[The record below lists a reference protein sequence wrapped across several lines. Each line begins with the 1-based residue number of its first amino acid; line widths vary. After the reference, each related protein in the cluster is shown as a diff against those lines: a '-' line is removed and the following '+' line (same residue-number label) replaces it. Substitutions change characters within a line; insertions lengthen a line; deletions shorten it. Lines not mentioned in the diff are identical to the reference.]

1 MAIRVL
7 LVDYHRLVR
16 EALRNALAK
25 EPDMNVVGE
34 AGDAASAFERADTL
48 APDVVV
54 IDTELPDLNAIDAA
68 RRLRD
73 RAGARIVALSG
84 QTDRRFITA
93 MLRAGAAGCVTKF
106 AAGIEL
112 VRAIRAVATGQS
124 YLCSIAMTSLAS
136 PAATA
141 GSGPHVGCRFGC
153 CVTPFWNASRL
164 AAGGFGQ
171 GGQDAGSIWLQR
183 ELCTDVGASRLAT
196 DDRPAA
202 RHCTVERLG
211 DGDWTVDHR
220 VRQNRTCCH
229 AAGAA
234 M

>member
-7 LVDYHRLVR
+7 LVDDHRLVR

-124 YLCSIAMTSLAS
+124 YLCSISMTSLAS

-141 GSGPHVGCRFGC
+141 GSG
-153 CVTPFWNASRL
+153 S
-164 AAGGFGQ
+164 
-171 GGQDAGSIWLQR
+171 D
-183 ELCTDVGASRLAT
+183 GASRLSLRELDVLRLLAEGL
-196 DDRPAA
+196 RSPGIA
-202 RHCTVERLG
+202 HELHICVGTVE
-211 DGDWTVDHR
+211 VHR
-220 VRQNRTCCH
+220 RNIMRKVGRRNVAELTRY
-229 AAGAA
+229 AIREGLVGS
-234 M
+234 

>member
-7 LVDYHRLVR
+7 LVDDHRLVR
-16 EALRNALAK
+16 EALRNVLAK

-54 IDTELPDLNAIDAA
+54 IDTDLPDLNAIDAA
-68 RRLRD
+68 RRLRH

-84 QTDRRFITA
+84 QTDRRFVAA

-141 GSGPHVGCRFGC
+141 GSGSDEAP
-153 CVTPFWNASRL
+153 RL
-164 AAGGFGQ
+164 
-171 GGQDAGSIWLQR
+171 SLR
-183 ELCTDVGASRLAT
+183 ELDVLRLLAEGV
-196 DDRPAA
+196 RSPGIA
-202 RHCTVERLG
+202 VE
-211 DGDWTVDHR
+211 VHR
-220 VRQNRTCCH
+220 RNIMKKVGRRNVAELTRY
-229 AAGAA
+229 AIREGLVGS
-234 M
+234 